1 MIACRRS
8 SHSYLLR
15 DPFGTSTRQWR
26 ESAPA
31 IEPREHIHEWKGTDV
46 LREFRDFVMRGN
58 VVELAVA
65 VIIGAAF
72 GAVIT
77 AFTAAFITPLIA
89 LIGGKPD
96 FGDLRYHDQRDD
108 VPLRAVPQRADL
120 VPDHRR
126 GRVLL
131 RRAAHEQAHG
141 ADQAPDEEPEAPSA
155 EVATLIEIR
164 DLIAT
169 QRGTGS
175 V

>member
-1 MIACRRS
+1 M
-8 SHSYLLR
+8 L
-15 DPFGTSTRQWR
+15 
-26 ESAPA
+26 
-31 IEPREHIHEWKGTDV
+31 K
-46 LREFRDFVMRGN
+46 EFRDFIMRGN

-96 FGDLRYHDQRDD
+96 FAGLRFIISGTAFPYGEF
-108 VPLRAVPQRADL
+108 LNALISFLIIAAVVFFL
-120 VPDHRR
+120 VVRPMNAVMARLKR
-126 GRVLL
+126 G
-131 RRAAHEQAHG
+131 
-141 ADQAPDEEPEAPSA
+141 EEPDAPSA

-164 DLIAT
+164 DILAT
-169 QRGTGS
+169 RRGAAG

>member
-1 MIACRRS
+1 
-8 SHSYLLR
+8 
-15 DPFGTSTRQWR
+15 
-26 ESAPA
+26 
-31 IEPREHIHEWKGTDV
+31 
-46 LREFRDFVMRGN
+46 MRGN

-96 FGDLRYHDQRDD
+96 FGALKFTISGTAFPYGEF
-108 VPLRAVPQRADL
+108 LNALISFLIIAAVVFFL
-120 VPDHRR
+120 VVKPMNALMARLKR
-126 GRVLL
+126 
-131 RRAAHEQAHG
+131 
-141 ADQAPDEEPEAPSA
+141 PDEEPEAPSA

-164 DLIAT
+164 DLLA
-169 QRGTGS
+169 QRGAGG

>member
-1 MIACRRS
+1 VEG
-8 SHSYLLR
+8 
-15 DPFGTSTRQWR
+15 D
-26 ESAPA
+26 
-31 IEPREHIHEWKGTDV
+31 DV

-89 LIGGKPD
+89 LIGGKSD
-96 FGDLRYHDQRDD
+96 FGALRFTINGTVFPYGQF
-108 VPLRAVPQRADL
+108 LNALISFLIIAAVVFFFVVRPMNKVMARMKQ
-120 VPDHRR
+120 
-126 GRVLL
+126 G
-131 RRAAHEQAHG
+131 
-141 ADQAPDEEPEAPSA
+141 EEPEAPSA

>member
-1 MIACRRS
+1 M
-8 SHSYLLR
+8 L
-15 DPFGTSTRQWR
+15 
-26 ESAPA
+26 
-31 IEPREHIHEWKGTDV
+31 K
-46 LREFRDFVMRGN
+46 EFRDFVMRGN

-96 FGDLRYHDQRDD
+96 FGGLQFAISGTAFPYGQFINA
-108 VPLRAVPQRADL
+108 LISFLIIAAVVFFL
-120 VPDHRR
+120 VVRPMNAVMARLKHGDEPD
-126 GRVLL
+126 
-131 RRAAHEQAHG
+131 
-141 ADQAPDEEPEAPSA
+141 APSA

-164 DLIAT
+164 DLLAT
-169 QRGTGS
+169 RRGAGG

>member
-1 MIACRRS
+1 M
-8 SHSYLLR
+8 L
-15 DPFGTSTRQWR
+15 
-26 ESAPA
+26 
-31 IEPREHIHEWKGTDV
+31 K
-46 LREFRDFVMRGN
+46 EFRDFIMRGN

-77 AFTAAFITPLIA
+77 AFTAAFITPMIA

-96 FGDLRYHDQRDD
+96 FGDLRITISGTIFPYGQFLNALISFLIIAAVVFFFV
-108 VPLRAVPQRADL
+108 VPPKNKVMARMKQ
-120 VPDHRR
+120 
-126 GRVLL
+126 G
-131 RRAAHEQAHG
+131 
-141 ADQAPDEEPEAPSA
+141 EEPDAPSA

>member
-1 MIACRRS
+1 M
-8 SHSYLLR
+8 L
-15 DPFGTSTRQWR
+15 
-26 ESAPA
+26 
-31 IEPREHIHEWKGTDV
+31 K
-46 LREFRDFVMRGN
+46 EFRDFVMRGN

-96 FGDLRYHDQRDD
+96 FGDLRITISGTIFPYGQF
-108 VPLRAVPQRADL
+108 LNALISFLIIAAVVFFFVVRPMNKVMARMKQ
-120 VPDHRR
+120 
-126 GRVLL
+126 G
-131 RRAAHEQAHG
+131 
-141 ADQAPDEEPEAPSA
+141 EEPDAPSA